1 MTKVKYGKYKYL
13 TLFFIPF
20 LAVALNSHSS
30 FATCSTD
37 ANTGVVTCT
46 ESASASVTV
55 AEACTLTATTSPA
68 HTATLANGIYS
79 AATTEYASGIGKT
92 TLKVVCND
100 ASGFSIYAVG
110 YTNNEYGNTKLM
122 SNEQDATAPIINTG
136 TQDSGNTSAWSMK
149 LTSVTGT
156 YAPTLDNSFGS
167 YHSIPSTYTRVAYRT
182 SGTDAGSNPTGSSVD
197 TTYAAFISPTQPA
210 GTYVGKV
217 KYTLVH
223 PANETPTAPQVTQ
236 SGKICYYPNG
246 GNVEGTMGC
255 QTIPASYTTD
265 GVSPTSAVLL
275 ASNFSRDGYGFA
287 GWSTTFDYSDPNGF
301 LGPQEYITFTEGE
314 YSGNNNGLSLYAHW
328 VKSEGNLQNWIC
340 PNNTTMPI
348 GTVKALTDLRDDETY
363 AVAKLADGNCWIIEN
378 MRLENTN
385 SNNDTGT
392 LAQGYGVQFAGL
404 AGPETPW
411 ANNITTAN
419 SLYSTNGAGNTINI
433 GTSDA
438 SSRFPRYNNL
448 NTPTSASN
456 RPQNP
461 TSNTF
466 ANDSTTVGIYGYGNY
481 YTWAA
486 AIADTAAYTSNNTSV
501 ANISICPSGWHLPK
515 GGDKTRITSDN
526 DNEFWTLTVTYL
538 NGGTLPANYD
548 SQTRPYYIGSE
559 EAVPVANAL
568 RAYPN
573 NFVYSGYIYDVSAY
587 GRGSSGHYWSS
598 TTSGSNVAYILH
610 LDGNRVTPGSS
621 YSSKYNGRTI
631 RCLTS
636 DV

>member
-37 ANTGVVTCT
+37 ANTGVVTCS

-79 AATTEYASGIGKT
+79 GGVTEYANGIGNT
-92 TLKVVCND
+92 RLKVVCND

-136 TQDSGNTSAWSMK
+136 TQDSGSTSAWSMK

-167 YHSIPSTYTRVAYRT
+167 YHSVPSTYTRVAYRT

-223 PANETPTAPQVTQ
+223 PYTDTPPTPQVTQ
-236 SGKICYYPNG
+236 AGKICYYPNG
-246 GNVEGTMGC
+246 SNVEGTMGC
-255 QTIPASYTTD
+255 QTISAND
-265 GVSPTSAVLL
+265 TSATLL

-287 GWSTTFDYSDPNGF
+287 GWSTTFDYSNLNGF
-301 LGPQEYITFTEGE
+301 LGPQEEITFAAGTYTG
-314 YSGNNNGLSLYAHW
+314 SNPGLSLYAHW
-328 VKSEGNLQNWIC
+328 VKSEGNLQNWTC

-348 GTVKALTDLRDDETY
+348 GTVKALTDQRDNDTY
-363 AVAKLADGNCWIIEN
+363 AIAKLADGNCWMIEN
-378 MRLENTN
+378 LRLESTAAHN
-385 SNNDTGT
+385 SDGT
-392 LAQGYGVQFAGL
+392 LAQGYGTSATYGNFSGL
-404 AGPETPW
+404 ADPESTGF
-411 ANNITTAN
+411 TSTYSAN
-419 SLYSTNGAGNTINI
+419 SLYSNDGSNDTINI
-433 GTSDA
+433 GTSSIPA
-438 SSRFPRYNNL
+438 YRMPRYNNW
-448 NTPTSASN
+448 NHQVSSTN

-461 TSNTF
+461 TTNSA
-466 ANDSTTVGIYGYGNY
+466 ANSTTIAGMYSYGNY
-481 YTWAA
+481 YTWHA
-486 AIADTAAYTSNNTSV
+486 AIADLTYNGTNNSSVTNTSL
-501 ANISICPSGWHLPK
+501 CPKGWRLPK
-515 GGDKTRITSDN
+515 SGDKTRITSNN
-526 DNEFWTLTVTYL
+526 DNEFWNLVVVGL

-548 SQTRPYYIGSE
+548 SQTRPYYTGAA
-559 EAVPVANAL
+559 EAGPVSNAL

-573 NFVYSGYIYDVSAY
+573 NFLYSGRFNTASAY
-587 GRGSSGHYWSS
+587 NRGSFGVYWSS
-598 TTSGSNVAYILH
+598 TALDSNYSYYLYLSSTDVY
-610 LDGNRVTPGSS
+610 PGTV
-621 YSSKYNGRTI
+621 YNSKYYGYSI
-631 RCLTS
+631 RCLAS
-636 DV
+636 GA